1 MARIRRSSLN
11 FVRQFAPELEQLD
24 GNLGLDVDVSGTL
37 GHPILSGA
45 GDMTVNVA
53 RFTNATLP
61 ALRNFNARLVFAQNA
76 LSLDRFAGDLAGGP
90 FSMTGRVT
98 FLKLTERTLR
108 LPLKAESVQTAR
120 DATLTGRADPDHK
133 IAG

>member
-1 MARIRRSSLN
+1 MPDETPITAKARIPRTSVN

-37 GHPILSGA
+37 GNPVLSGA

-61 ALRNFNARLVFAQNA
+61 ALRNFNARLTFAQNA
-76 LSLDRFAGDLAGGP
+76 LSLDRFRGDLAGGP
-90 FSMTGRVT
+90 FTMPGPVT
-98 FLKLTERTLR
+98 FLKLTEPTLD
-108 LPLKAESVQTAR
+108 LQMKAE
-120 DATLTGRADPDHK
+120 TLLLA
-133 IAG
+133 